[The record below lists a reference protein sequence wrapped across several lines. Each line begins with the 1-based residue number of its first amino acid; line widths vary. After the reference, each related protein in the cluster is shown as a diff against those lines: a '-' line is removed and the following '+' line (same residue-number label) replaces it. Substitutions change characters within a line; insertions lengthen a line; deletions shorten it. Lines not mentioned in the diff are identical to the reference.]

1 MIKLM
6 LNPLDIFN
14 VWTFVPILTTNTRL
28 AYDWALLTVIG
39 LCAYWQLLVIIY
51 HISGRII
58 PLPFSQTIMNIHLTL
73 AAMVDEQ
80 VGKFG
85 SFFMTVF
92 YTTCFVI
99 YIGNS
104 HGLLPF
110 SYTITAHIFVTG
122 SLSLA
127 HNLGLFIMGVKR
139 HGLKPFLN
147 TFFPKGITGPLAY
160 LVALIEI
167 VSYLMRPLSL
177 GVRLFANMLAGHL
190 LLYILC
196 TFIFKWES
204 FLGLIPTY
212 IVMCLIVVLELAI
225 AVIQAYVFAILLT
238 IYLRDPLSRL

>member
-1 MIKLM
+1 M

-14 VWTFVPILTTNTRL
+14 VWTFIPTFTTNTRL
-28 AYDWALLTVIG
+28 AFDWATLTIIG
-39 LCAYWQLLVIIY
+39 LCAYWQLLVITY
-51 HISGRII
+51 RISGRII
-58 PLPFSQTIMNIHLTL
+58 ALPFSQAIMNMHLTL

-80 VGKFG
+80 VGKHG
-85 SFFMTVF
+85 AFFMTIF
-92 YTTCFVI
+92 STTCFVI

-122 SLSLA
+122 SLSLS

-139 HGLKPFLN
+139 HGLNPFLK
-147 TFFPKGITGPLAY
+147 TFFPKGISGPLAY
-160 LVALIEI
+160 LVAIIEI

-190 LLYILC
+190 LLHILC
-196 TFIFKWES
+196 NFIFKWET

-212 IVMCLIVVLELAI
+212 IVMTLIMVLELAI
-225 AVIQAYVFAILLT
+225 AAIQAYVFAILLT